1 MSKKTMEEFV
11 KENGTYDKQKILILF
26 HAVKLT
32 Q

>member
-11 KENGTYDKQKILILF
+11 KENGTYDEKEDSILF
-26 HAVKLT
+26 HAVKLM